1 MCRLNYEIFYRNR
14 EILGKWLG
22 KRDTQWRQR
31 QQSQHRLA
39 YA

>member
-1 MCRLNYEIFYRNR
+1 MKFSTEIVTK

-22 KRDTQWRQR
+22 KRYNEDTK
-31 QQSQHRLA
+31 ST